1 MSFDRIERI
10 SGEVMRELSG
20 ILREIKD
27 PRMKGMISILAVKVA
42 KDLSHAKV
50 ILSVLGTDE
59 DKKSTLAA
67 LKSAS
72 GFIRRELS
80 GRVDLR
86 ITPQL
91 SFEISDSIE
100 HEIHISKIIED
111 ALKGS
116 KGNNE

>member
-10 SGEVMRELSG
+10 SGEVMRELSN

-27 PRMKGMISILAVKVA
+27 PRMKGMVSILAVKVA

-50 ILSVLGTDE
+50 ILSVLGTEE

-72 GFIRRELS
+72 GYIRREIGHRLK
-80 GRVDLR
+80 LR
-86 ITPQL
+86 HTPEFI
-91 SFEISDSIE
+91 FELDHSIE
-100 HEIHISKIIED
+100 HGSKITQMLRDINKE
-111 ALKGS
+111 G
-116 KGNNE
+116 